1 MTENKKELKF
11 WRYLTHFWGILT
23 AIFFILTFLNIMD
36 FSDVLKTLTIVYI
49 SILSIFSS
57 VKEFNRW
64 KNKEFLSI
72 HKGELFIILYTVLM
86 VVFVILNA
94 LYPHKYHILSEFTVT
109 YLSILGIFAITNKSK
124 KLKKK

>member
-23 AIFFILTFLNIMD
+23 AIFFMLTFLNIMD
-36 FSDVLKTLTIVYI
+36 LSNVLKTLTIVYI

-72 HKGELFIILYTVLM
+72 HKGEIFIIIYTILM
-86 VVFVILNA
+86 VGFVMLSA
-94 LYPHKYHILSEFTVT
+94 LYPYKYNIPNEFTVT

-124 KLKKK
+124 KLKRK